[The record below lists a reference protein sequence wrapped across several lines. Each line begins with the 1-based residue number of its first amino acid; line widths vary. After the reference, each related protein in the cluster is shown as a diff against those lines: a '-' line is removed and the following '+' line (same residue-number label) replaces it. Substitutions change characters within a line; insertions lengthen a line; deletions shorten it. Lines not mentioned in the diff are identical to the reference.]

1 MANEVKNVT
10 TAKPKVSGAVFY
22 APLGTTLPTD
32 ATTPSDTKFKNL
44 GYVSEDGFTFSTA
57 TSSENIKEWGGTV
70 VDSSQTE
77 KSETAKLT
85 LIEALNVDT
94 LKFVFGESNV
104 TANEKNIT
112 VTATGNEL
120 DACVFVVDTLMKN
133 GTAKRI
139 VIDNAKPI
147 LNGDVAYKANQA
159 VGFPMEISC
168 PTFHKEYITLA

>member
-1 MANEVKNVT
+1 M
-10 TAKPKVSGAVFY
+10 
-22 APLGTTLPTD
+22 
-32 ATTPSDTKFKNL
+32 
-44 GYVSEDGFTFSTA
+44 
-57 TSSENIKEWGGTV
+57 
-70 VDSSQTE
+70 
-77 KSETAKLT
+77 T

-94 LKFVFGESNV
+94 LKFVYGESNV